1 MLDQRND
8 YGSFLSVNRHIHIAY
23 RGARWAPFVFFGL
36 VLFGACSNDEQA
48 VSALR
53 QQFTGAMIE
62 QHNVQIVYSDSGM
75 AKIRVTTGIWEDYS
89 SDEDQPRQV
98 FRQGFRV
105 EILDPQGRVTG
116 YLKAQKAVRRMSDQV
131 WIMTGEVEV
140 IQEGGNALYTD
151 AMEWDRIN
159 QVFRSESQVRIID
172 KGEEVQGKGFEAKED
187 LSQYTIFAV
196 SGHFE
201 GQD

>member
-8 YGSFLSVNRHIHIAY
+8 YGSFLIVPTPSHSTH

-36 VLFGACSNDEQA
+36 WATLACSNDEQA

-53 QQFTGAMIE
+53 QQFTGAMVE
-62 QHNVQIVYSDSGM
+62 QHHVRLVYSDSGM
-75 AKIRVTTGIWEDYS
+75 AKIRVTAGIWEDYS
-89 SDEDQPRQV
+89 SDEEQPRQV
-98 FRQGFRV
+98 FRQGFKV
-105 EILDPQGRVTG
+105 EILDALGRVTG
-116 YLKAQKAVRRMSDQV
+116 HLTAQKAVRRMSDQV
-131 WIMTGEVEV
+131 WVLTGDVEV
-140 IQEGGNALYTD
+140 VQDGGNALYTD
-151 AMEWDRIN
+151 AMEWDRVN
-159 QVFRSESQVRIID
+159 QVFRSESNVRIID
-172 KGEEVQGKGFEAKED
+172 KGEEVRGKGFEAKED

>member
-1 MLDQRND
+1 M
-8 YGSFLSVNRHIHIAY
+8 G
-23 RGARWAPFVFFGL
+23 
-36 VLFGACSNDEQA
+36 CSNDEHA

-53 QQFTGAMIE
+53 QQFTGAMVE
-62 QHNVQIVYSDSGM
+62 QHNVHILYSDSGM

-89 SDEDQPRQV
+89 SEEEQPRQV
-98 FRQGFRV
+98 FRQGFQV
-105 EILDPQGRVTG
+105 EILDARGRVTG
-116 YLKAQKAVRRMSDQV
+116 HLKAQKAVRRMSDQV
-131 WIMTGEVEV
+131 WVLTGDVEV
-140 IQEGGNALYTD
+140 VQDGGNALYTD
-151 AMEWDRIN
+151 AMEWDRVN
-159 QVFRSESQVRIID
+159 QVFRSESSVRILD

>member
-1 MLDQRND
+1 M
-8 YGSFLSVNRHIHIAY
+8 G
-23 RGARWAPFVFFGL
+23 
-36 VLFGACSNDEQA
+36 CSNDEQA

-75 AKIRVTTGIWEDYS
+75 AKIRVTTGVWEDYS
-89 SDEDQPRQV
+89 SDDEQPRQV

-116 YLKAQKAVRRMSDQV
+116 HLKAQKAVRRMSDQV
-131 WIMTGEVEV
+131 WVLTGDVEV
-140 IQEGGNALYTD
+140 VQDGGNALYTD
-151 AMEWDRIN
+151 AMEWDRVN
-159 QVFRSESQVRIID
+159 LVFRSESKVRIID

>member
-1 MLDQRND
+1 M
-8 YGSFLSVNRHIHIAY
+8 G
-23 RGARWAPFVFFGL
+23 
-36 VLFGACSNDEQA
+36 CSNDEQA

-75 AKIRVTTGIWEDYS
+75 AKIRVTTGVWEDYS
-89 SDEDQPRQV
+89 SDDEQPRQV

-105 EILDPQGRVTG
+105 EILDQQGRITG
-116 YLKAQKAVRRMSDQV
+116 HLKAQKAVRRMSDQV
-131 WIMTGEVEV
+131 WVLTGHVEV
-140 IQEGGNALYTD
+140 VQDGGNALYTD
-151 AMEWDRIN
+151 AMEWDRVN
-159 QVFRSESQVRIID
+159 QVFRSESKVRIID

>member
-1 MLDQRND
+1 M
-8 YGSFLSVNRHIHIAY
+8 G
-23 RGARWAPFVFFGL
+23 
-36 VLFGACSNDEQA
+36 CSNDEQA

-75 AKIRVTTGIWEDYS
+75 AKIRVTTGVWEDYS
-89 SDEDQPRQV
+89 SDDEQPRQV

-105 EILDPQGRVTG
+105 EILDQQGRVTG
-116 YLKAQKAVRRMSDQV
+116 HLKAQKAVRRMSDQV
-131 WIMTGEVEV
+131 WVLTGEVEV
-140 IQEGGNALYTD
+140 VQGGGNALYSD
-151 AMEWDRIN
+151 AMEWDRVN
-159 QVFRSESQVRIID
+159 QVFRSESKVRIID

>member
-1 MLDQRND
+1 MVFPRPH
-8 YGSFLSVNRHIHIAY
+8 SIH

-36 VLFGACSNDEQA
+36 WALMGCSNDEQA

-75 AKIRVTTGIWEDYS
+75 AKIRVTTGVWEDYS
-89 SDEDQPRQV
+89 SDDEQPRQV

-105 EILDPQGRVTG
+105 EILDQQGRVTG
-116 YLKAQKAVRRMSDQV
+116 HLKAQKAVRRMSDQV
-131 WIMTGEVEV
+131 WVLTGDVEV
-140 IQEGGNALYTD
+140 VQEGGNALYTD
-151 AMEWDRIN
+151 AMEWDRVN
-159 QVFRSESQVRIID
+159 QVFRSESKVRIID

>member
-1 MLDQRND
+1 M
-8 YGSFLSVNRHIHIAY
+8 G
-23 RGARWAPFVFFGL
+23 
-36 VLFGACSNDEQA
+36 CSNDEQA

-75 AKIRVTTGIWEDYS
+75 AKIRVTTGVWEDYS
-89 SDEDQPRQV
+89 SDDEQPRQV

-105 EILDPQGRVTG
+105 EIFDQQGRVTG
-116 YLKAQKAVRRMSDQV
+116 HLKAQKAVRRMSDQV
-131 WIMTGEVEV
+131 WVLTGDVEV
-140 IQEGGNALYTD
+140 VQDGGNALYTD
-151 AMEWDRIN
+151 AMEWDRVN
-159 QVFRSESQVRIID
+159 QVFRSESKVRIID

>member
-1 MLDQRND
+1 M
-8 YGSFLSVNRHIHIAY
+8 G
-23 RGARWAPFVFFGL
+23 
-36 VLFGACSNDEQA
+36 CSNDEQA

-75 AKIRVTTGIWEDYS
+75 AKIRVTTGVWEDYS
-89 SDEDQPRQV
+89 SDDEQPRQV

-105 EILDPQGRVTG
+105 EILDQHGRVTG
-116 YLKAQKAVRRMSDQV
+116 HLKAQKAVRRMSDQV
-131 WIMTGEVEV
+131 WVLTGDVEV
-140 IQEGGNALYTD
+140 VQDGGNALYTD
-151 AMEWDRIN
+151 AMEWDRVN
-159 QVFRSESQVRIID
+159 QVFRSESKVRIID

>member
-1 MLDQRND
+1 M
-8 YGSFLSVNRHIHIAY
+8 G
-23 RGARWAPFVFFGL
+23 
-36 VLFGACSNDEQA
+36 CSNDEQA

-89 SDEDQPRQV
+89 SDDEQPRQV

-116 YLKAQKAVRRMSDQV
+116 HLKAQKAVRRMSDQV
-131 WIMTGEVEV
+131 WVLTGDVEV
-140 IQEGGNALYTD
+140 VQEGGNALYTD
-151 AMEWDRIN
+151 AMEWDRVN
-159 QVFRSESQVRIID
+159 QVFRSESKVRIID

>member
-1 MLDQRND
+1 MITLKYCTQ
-8 YGSFLSVNRHIHIAY
+8 
-23 RGARWAPFVFFGL
+23 RGARWAPFVFFGW
-36 VLFGACSNDEQA
+36 VHFIACSNDEQA
-48 VSALR
+48 VNALR

-62 QHNVQIVYSDSGM
+62 QHQVNIVYSDSGM
-75 AKIRVTTGIWEDYS
+75 AKIRVTAGVWEDFT
-89 SDEDQPRQV
+89 SDEEHPRQV

-105 EILDPQGRVTG
+105 EILNASGRVTG

-131 WIMTGEVEV
+131 WVLTGEVEV

-151 AMEWDRIN
+151 AMEWDRIH
-159 QVFRSESQVRIID
+159 QVFTSDSEVRIID
-172 KGEEVQGKGFEAKED
+172 KGEEVRGKGFEAKED

>member
-1 MLDQRND
+1 
-8 YGSFLSVNRHIHIAY
+8 
-23 RGARWAPFVFFGL
+23 VFFGL
-36 VLFGACSNDEQA
+36 WALMGCSNDEQA

-75 AKIRVTTGIWEDYS
+75 AKIRVTTGVWEDYS
-89 SDEDQPRQV
+89 SDDEQPRQV

-105 EILDPQGRVTG
+105 EILDQQGRVTG
-116 YLKAQKAVRRMSDQV
+116 HLKAQKAVRRMSDQV
-131 WIMTGEVEV
+131 WVLTGDVEV
-140 IQEGGNALYTD
+140 VQDGGNALYTD
-151 AMEWDRIN
+151 AMEWDRVN
-159 QVFRSESQVRIID
+159 QVFRSESKVRIID

>member
-1 MLDQRND
+1 M
-8 YGSFLSVNRHIHIAY
+8 G
-23 RGARWAPFVFFGL
+23 
-36 VLFGACSNDEQA
+36 CSNDEQA

-53 QQFTGAMIE
+53 KQFTGAMIE
-62 QHNVQIVYSDSGM
+62 QHNVQMVYSDSGM
-75 AKIRVTTGIWEDYS
+75 AKIRVTTGVWEDYS
-89 SDEDQPRQV
+89 SDDEQPRQV

-105 EILDPQGRVTG
+105 EILDQQGRVTG
-116 YLKAQKAVRRMSDQV
+116 HLKAQKAVRRMSDQV
-131 WIMTGEVEV
+131 WVLTGDVEV
-140 IQEGGNALYTD
+140 VQDGGNALYTD
-151 AMEWDRIN
+151 AMEWDRVN
-159 QVFRSESQVRIID
+159 QVFRSESKVRIID

>member
-1 MLDQRND
+1 M
-8 YGSFLSVNRHIHIAY
+8 G
-23 RGARWAPFVFFGL
+23 
-36 VLFGACSNDEQA
+36 CSNDEQA

-75 AKIRVTTGIWEDYS
+75 AKIRVTTGVWEDYS
-89 SDEDQPRQV
+89 SDDEQPRQV

-105 EILDPQGRVTG
+105 EILDQQGRITG
-116 YLKAQKAVRRMSDQV
+116 HLKAQKAVRRMSDQV
-131 WIMTGEVEV
+131 WVLTGDVEV
-140 IQEGGNALYTD
+140 VQDGGNALYTD
-151 AMEWDRIN
+151 AMEWDRVN
-159 QVFRSESQVRIID
+159 QVFRSESKVRIID

>member
-1 MLDQRND
+1 M
-8 YGSFLSVNRHIHIAY
+8 G
-23 RGARWAPFVFFGL
+23 
-36 VLFGACSNDEQA
+36 CSNDEQA

-75 AKIRVTTGIWEDYS
+75 AKIRVTTGVWEDYS
-89 SDEDQPRQV
+89 GDDEQPRQV

-105 EILDPQGRVTG
+105 EILDQQGRVTG
-116 YLKAQKAVRRMSDQV
+116 HLKAQKAVRRMSDQV
-131 WIMTGEVEV
+131 WLLTGDVEV
-140 IQEGGNALYTD
+140 VQDGGNALYTD
-151 AMEWDRIN
+151 AMEWDRVN
-159 QVFRSESQVRIID
+159 QVFRSESNVRIID

>member
-1 MLDQRND
+1 M
-8 YGSFLSVNRHIHIAY
+8 G
-23 RGARWAPFVFFGL
+23 
-36 VLFGACSNDEQA
+36 CSNDEQA

-75 AKIRVTTGIWEDYS
+75 AKIRVTTGVWEDYS
-89 SDEDQPRQV
+89 SDDEQPRQV

-105 EILDPQGRVTG
+105 EIFDPQGRVTG
-116 YLKAQKAVRRMSDQV
+116 HLRAQKAVRRMSDQV
-131 WIMTGEVEV
+131 WVLTGDVEV
-140 IQEGGNALYTD
+140 VQDGGNALYTD
-151 AMEWDRIN
+151 AMEWDRVN
-159 QVFRSESQVRIID
+159 QVFRSESKVRIID